1 MPEHQSFSSTREKFF
16 GNRLKSGL
24 GVGLLLATLIFI
36 LDVLTP
42 RGLVLAILYIP
53 IVWIVGRRSSPR
65 TVYIVAAVGSGF
77 ALLGQVVAPS
87 SSGVW
92 DDFFNRL
99 FVILTIWMMAFVVV
113 WRGTDSRKMAGWGYS
128 KGTYQYSMDREGG
141 QANSYTSQSKEQTLT
156 ALNQNLMDKNQE
168 LEMLVNVVSH
178 DLRSPLVNIQGFS
191 KELSSAC
198 ERLEAKL
205 EEGMGESAHKGEV
218 GEIVGQEIPESLQ
231 YIKAAAGKM
240 DAVLSGI
247 LRFTRLGR
255 MTLKVEPL
263 DVNAMVS
270 VIAAAMEFQMK
281 EKGVGLQI
289 HDLPECVGDETL
301 VSQVF
306 FNLLENAH
314 KYLDP
319 SRPGIITVSGHVAD
333 EKVVFAV
340 KDNGI
345 GILPEHQGKIFE
357 MFHRLN
363 PKWESGEGL
372 GLTIVKRIVERH
384 QGEMWLESQPGA
396 GTTFFVSFSKSV
408 DEQKEEKH

>member
-1 MPEHQSFSSTREKFF
+1 MSERQSFSSTWKQLL
-16 GNRLKSGL
+16 GNSLKSGL
-24 GVGLLLATLIFI
+24 GVCLLLAPLIFI
-36 LDVLTP
+36 LDVLASG
-42 RGLVLAILYIP
+42 RQVLAILYIP
-53 IVWIVGRRSSPR
+53 IVWIVGRQSSPR
-65 TVYIVAAVGSGF
+65 TVIIIAAVGSGF
-77 ALLGQVVAPS
+77 TLLGQVFAHS

-92 DDFFNRL
+92 DDFINRL
-99 FVILTIWMMAFVVV
+99 LVILIIWMMAFFAV
-113 WRGTDSRKMAGWGYS
+113 WRGTDSRKVAGWGYS
-128 KGTYQYSMDREGG
+128 KGTYQSSIDREEG
-141 QANSYTSQSKEQTLT
+141 QANSDTSQSKEQTLT

-191 KELSSAC
+191 KELSNAC
-198 ERLEAKL
+198 ERLGVKL
-205 EEGMGESAHKGEV
+205 EQGAGEATDKIEV
-218 GEIVGQEIPESLQ
+218 REIVGQEIPESLQ

-255 MTLKVEPL
+255 MTLKLEPL

-319 SRPGIITVSGHVAD
+319 SRAGIITVSGHVGD
-333 EKVVFAV
+333 E
-340 KDNGI
+340 
-345 GILPEHQGKIFE
+345 
-357 MFHRLN
+357 
-363 PKWESGEGL
+363 
-372 GLTIVKRIVERH
+372 
-384 QGEMWLESQPGA
+384 
-396 GTTFFVSFSKSV
+396 
-408 DEQKEEKH
+408 